1 MEHSYI
7 YGTVRR
13 NGELLENLKTKGST
27 HTDLSGY
34 INSVQEYADSVVI
47 DRCLIV
53 EKYRSAE
60 DDEGNCYDWYVIDK
74 HYRYVDTASPVMEDI
89 KETKKATEIA
99 FVTLAEAG
107 SIDDVTAGEHI
118 DVFSPWAS
126 AVSYKTGNLRTY
138 NGKLYRCVQAH
149 TSQDDWTPDAATSL
163 WAVTSDPAEEWPA
176 WSQPVGA
183 TDAYAKDS
191 KVTHNN
197 KRWISDVD
205 ANVWEPGVYGWTE
218 YTE

>member
-1 MEHSYI
+1 MEHEHI
-7 YGTVRR
+7 FGTGTR
-13 NGELLENLKTKGST
+13 NGVMAENLKTVGEEHSAYT
-27 HTDLSGY
+27 GY
-34 INSVQEYADSVVI
+34 VEIRRSYDDCVIVDRFRVV
-47 DRCLIV
+47 
-53 EKYRSAE
+53 EHYQAAE
-60 DDEGNCYDWYVIDK
+60 AEGLCYDWYTIDQ
-74 HYRYVDTASPVMEDI
+74 HYRYIDGTGPVAAAAKNANEAAS
-89 KETKKATEIA
+89 IA

-107 SIDDVTAGEHI
+107 SIDDVTAGEHMDI
-118 DVFSPWAS
+118 FSPWAS
-126 AVSYKTGNLRTY
+126 AVSYTAGNLRTY

-149 TSQDDWTPDAATSL
+149 TSQDDWTPDAAKSL
-163 WAVTSDPAEEWPA
+163 WTATSDPEEKWPA

-191 KVTHNN
+191 KVTHND

>member
-1 MEHSYI
+1 MEHEHI
-7 YGTVRR
+7 FGTGIRDGVMA
-13 NGELLENLKTKGST
+13 ENLKTVGEEHSAYT
-27 HTDLSGY
+27 GY
-34 INSVQEYADSVVI
+34 VEIRRSYDDCVI
-47 DRCLIV
+47 VDRFHIV
-53 EKYRSAE
+53 EHYQAAE
-60 DDEGNCYDWYVIDK
+60 AEGLCYDWYTIDQ
-74 HYRYVDTASPVMEDI
+74 HYRYIDTSGPMAAAAKNANEAAS
-89 KETKKATEIA
+89 IA

-107 SIDDVTAGEHI
+107 SIDDVTAGEHM

-163 WAVTSDPAEEWPA
+163 WALTSDPAEEWPA

-183 TDAYAKDS
+183 TDAYAKGS
-191 KVTHNN
+191 KVTHND